1 MSKDNGLAAELE
13 FVHKELSAWRAK
25 THKAHKIPEAVWCDA
40 VRAAKKYGL
49 NPVSKVLGLDYS
61 SLKKRVGGIRER
73 KGRGLGLMPAFVE
86 LKPEFSA
93 VDSACVVELEKGN
106 GTRLRICSRTVGA
119 IDWSKIKEVFLG
131 A

>member
-1 MSKDNGLAAELE
+1 MTKDNGLVAELE
-13 FVHKELSAWRAK
+13 LVHKELSAWRASTPK
-25 THKAHKIPEAVWCDA
+25 EHKIPETVWNEA
-40 VRAAKKYGL
+40 VRVAKKYGL
-49 NPVSKVLGLDYS
+49 NPVSKALGLDYS
-61 SLKKRVGGIRER
+61 CLKKRVDGIRER
-73 KGRGLGLMPAFVE
+73 KSRGLGLMPAFVE
-86 LKPEFSA
+86 LKPEYSS